1 MKFLR
6 EFYFRELSGDSRKL
20 NTAKIIFRQKKK
32 NPQKFNPFLCITVCC
47 VALSCNGRLK
57 AFITQRTQTK
67 CEENTKP
74 LVTTFL
80 CSSAKREIPDRK
92 LPKIRE
98 NFFST
103 VKSEIQIRENFF
115 PRNVQSSI
123 GEI

>member
-6 EFYFRELSGDSRKL
+6 EFYFRELYPAIRENQIQRKL
-20 NTAKIIFRQKKK
+20 SSARKKK

-67 CEENTKP
+67 CKENTKP
-74 LVTTFL
+74 LVTTFV

-115 PRNVQSSI
+115 PRNAQNRQ
-123 GEI
+123 

>member
-6 EFYFRELSGDSRKL
+6 EFYFRESSGDSRKL
-20 NTAKIIFRQKKK
+20 KYSENYLPPEKK
-32 NPQKFNPFLCITVCC
+32 NPQNFNPFLCITVCC

-67 CEENTKP
+67 CKENTKP
-74 LVTTFL
+74 LVTTFV

-92 LPKIRE
+92 LPKNRE

-115 PRNVQSSI
+115 PRNAQSSI